1 MAIECARDIQKEMNN
16 FQILADVSSLSV
28 KIGIGYGP
36 CSLLY
41 VGGVFGRS
49 EFFTVGP
56 ALTYALK
63 SEG

>member
-1 MAIECARDIQKEMNN
+1 MNN
-16 FQILADVSSLSV
+16 FTVIQDVSSLSV
-28 KIGIGYGP
+28 KIGIGYGK

-41 VGGVFGRS
+41 VGGVFGRA